1 MLELKGIAAGY
12 GSITVIQ
19 DISFTMSDGEIYA
32 ILGANGSGKTTLI
45 SAIMGFI
52 RCKSGSIKFANREIT
67 ILPTQERAKLGMSIV
82 PEGRRLFSELS
93 VIENLRLGGYIV
105 KDDKFK
111 ERLDFVDKLFPILK
125 EFRNSP
131 SSRLSGG
138 QQQMLAVARALISS
152 PSLII
157 LDEPSTGLMPQAV
170 AQVYST
176 IKSLK
181 ESGVSVLLVEQNIRK
196 AISVADRVALLQT
209 GRLILESKP
218 SELVENEIV
227 KKAYLG

>member
-1 MLELKGIAAGY
+1 MLELKDIAAGY

-67 ILPTQERAKLGMSIV
+67 MLPTQERAKIGMSIV

-93 VIENLRLGGYIV
+93 VIENLRLGGYTV
-105 KDDKFK
+105 TDDKFK
-111 ERLDFVDKLFPILK
+111 ERLDFVDRLFPILK

-152 PSLII
+152 PSLLI

-209 GRLILESKP
+209 GRLILESEP